1 MSEAW
6 GTLLIKAPE
15 GTLPVLGDEDE
26 GYAWEAIAELGRR
39 AGIDALSEGHP
50 LLKTVEGTELM
61 IEEVPVSKHGFTAI
75 DIFGEEWMW
84 LASTLVKSGQN
95 IELYGSIQ
103 HEHNFY
109 ELYAL
114 GADGS
119 RFCRNVDGEGATSS
133 DEARQIVAE
142 WLAAIPGDVRQ
153 AFPDAFELDDD
164 DDEY

>member
-15 GTLPVLGDEDE
+15 GTLPVLGEDDE
-26 GYAWEAIAELGRR
+26 GYAWEAIAELCRQ
-39 AGIDALSEGHP
+39 AGIDDLRDSHP
-50 LLKTVEGTELM
+50 LLKSVEGSELM
-61 IEEVPVSKHGFTAI
+61 IEEIPVLKHGFTEI
-75 DIFGEEWMW
+75 EIFGEEWMW
-84 LASTLVKSGQN
+84 LVSTLVKSGQG

-119 RFCRNVDGEGATSS
+119 RFCRTVDGEGATSNDAS
-133 DEARQIVAE
+133 KQTVAD
-142 WLAAIPGDVRQ
+142 WLAAIPEDVRQ
-153 AFPDAFELDDD
+153 TFPGAFDLDDD
-164 DDEY
+164 EED